1 MEKTVEGIQIYL
13 DGIGHLVQDSK
24 LQAPI
29 YQRSYAWTDKNVTQL
44 FKDLG
49 TAIAEGE
56 REYFLGSIVLIGETA
71 DRPRVVDGQQR
82 LATITI
88 LLAAIRDY
96 FQAKGDAAR
105 ADKIESDYLL
115 ETDLRTQEQTPK
127 LKLNETDNDFFH
139 KRILTR
145 LNNPGRKE
153 KPTKES
159 FDRIAKA
166 AELAKDHVRAI
177 ATATSDPTSRLIDW
191 LEFMSKKACVIRIQ
205 VPDDANA
212 YRIFETLNDRG
223 LKLALSDLLKNY
235 LFHRADDRITEA
247 QKSWVAM
254 ASILEAA
261 QDEELI
267 VDFIRHRWSSEHG
280 LTREKVLYD
289 KIKERITSKQAAIDF
304 ANKLS
309 STAKTYAAIINT
321 DHELWVKYGSD
332 TKSYMA
338 TLNLMGMTQIRP
350 LLLAILET
358 FTPGEIKKSMR
369 LFVSWAVRFLVAGG
383 VGGGTLESH
392 YSDRAAEVTSGK
404 IKKASD
410 LVKAMKAAVPADG
423 EFQAKFATVTVSKV
437 GLARYYLRVLE
448 RLESGEKEPE
458 LVPNPNEEEINLE
471 HILPQN
477 LTDDWEH
484 FDAETARSYVK
495 RIGNLALMK
504 KTGNDEVGNENF
516 ATKAK
521 IYSKSELRLT
531 KKIPIYGINGKWT
544 KESIENRQRTLA
556 EIAVKA
562 WPNKVG

>member
-1 MEKTVEGIQIYL
+1 MANIVEGIRIHL
-13 DGIGHLVQDSK
+13 DGIGHLLQDSK
-24 LQAPI
+24 LQVPT

-56 REYFLGSIVLIGETA
+56 SEYFLGSIVLIGETT
-71 DRPRVVDGQQR
+71 DRPSVVDGQQR

-88 LLAAIRDY
+88 LLSAIRDY
-96 FQAKGDAAR
+96 FQAKGDGGR
-105 ADKIESDYLL
+105 ASKIENDYLL

-127 LKLNETDNDFFH
+127 LKLNESDHDFFY
-139 KRILTR
+139 KRILTSIGSP
-145 LNNPGRKE
+145 LRKE

-159 FDRIAKA
+159 HDRIAKA
-166 AELAKDHVRAI
+166 ADFANEHVHAV

-191 LEFMSKKACVIRIQ
+191 LEYMSKQARVIRIQ

-235 LFHRADDRITEA
+235 LFHKADDRIAEA
-247 QKSWVAM
+247 QKGWIAM

-261 QDEELI
+261 EDEELI
-267 VDFIRHRWSSEHG
+267 VDFIRHLWSSEHG

-289 KIKERITSKQAAIDF
+289 KIKERITSKQAAIDLT
-304 ANKLS
+304 NKLA
-309 STAKTYAAIINT
+309 STARTYAAIINT
-321 DHELWVKYGSD
+321 DHELWAKYGSD
-332 TKSYMA
+332 TRAYMA

-358 FTPGEIKKSMR
+358 FTPVEIKKSMR
-369 LFVSWAVRFLVAGG
+369 LFVSWAVRFLVVGG

-392 YSDRAAEVTSGK
+392 YSDRAREITTGK
-404 IKKASD
+404 IKKATE
-410 LVKAMKAAVPADG
+410 LVKAMKSVVAADG

-448 RLESGEKEPE
+448 RQASGEPEPE

-471 HILPQN
+471 HILPQ
-477 LTDDWEH
+477 TWTKEWKH
-484 FDAETARSYVK
+484 FDAESARSYVK
-495 RIGNLALMK
+495 RIGNLALMRK
-504 KTGNDEVGNENF
+504 SGNDDVGNQKF
-516 ATKAK
+516 ADKAK
-521 IYSKSELRLT
+521 VYRKSELELT
-531 KKIPIYGINGKWT
+531 RNIVTYANNGHWQ
-544 KESIENRQRTLA
+544 KESIEHRQQKLA
-556 EIAVKA
+556 ELAVKA
-562 WPNKVG
+562 WPNKIS

>member
-1 MEKTVEGIQIYL
+1 
-13 DGIGHLVQDSK
+13 
-24 LQAPI
+24 
-29 YQRSYAWTDKNVTQL
+29 
-44 FKDLG
+44 
-49 TAIAEGE
+49 
-56 REYFLGSIVLIGETA
+56 
-71 DRPRVVDGQQR
+71 
-82 LATITI
+82 
-88 LLAAIRDY
+88 
-96 FQAKGDAAR
+96 
-105 ADKIESDYLL
+105 LL
-115 ETDLRTQEQTPK
+115 ETDLRTQEETPK

-145 LNNPGRKE
+145 SNNLARKE

-159 FDRIAKA
+159 HDRIAKA
-166 AELAKDHVRAI
+166 AEFAKEHVQAI

-191 LEFMSKKACVIRIQ
+191 LEFISKQARVIRIQ

-235 LFHRADDRITEA
+235 LFHKADDRIGEA

-267 VDFIRHRWSSEHG
+267 VDFVRHLWSSEHG

-289 KIKERITSKQAAIDF
+289 KIKECITSKQAAIDF
-304 ANKLS
+304 TNRLS

-321 DHELWVKYGSD
+321 DHELWSKYGGD
-332 TKSYMA
+332 TKTYMA

-369 LFVSWAVRFLVAGG
+369 LFVSWAVRFLVVGG

-404 IKKASD
+404 IKKATD
-410 LVKAMKAAVPADG
+410 LAKAMKSVVPADG

-448 RLESGEKEPE
+448 RQEAGESEPE

-471 HILPQN
+471 HILPQT
-477 LTDDWEH
+477 LTKDWKH

-495 RIGNLALMK
+495 RVGNLALMK
-504 KTGNDEVGNENF
+504 KSGNDDIGNEKF
-516 ATKAK
+516 VDKAK
-521 IYSKSELRLT
+521 IYGKSELRLT
-531 KKIPIYGINGKWT
+531 KKIPTYTIKGEWT
-544 KESIENRQRTLA
+544 KESIETRQQTLS
-556 EIAVKA
+556 EMAVKA
-562 WPNKVG
+562 WPNKVV